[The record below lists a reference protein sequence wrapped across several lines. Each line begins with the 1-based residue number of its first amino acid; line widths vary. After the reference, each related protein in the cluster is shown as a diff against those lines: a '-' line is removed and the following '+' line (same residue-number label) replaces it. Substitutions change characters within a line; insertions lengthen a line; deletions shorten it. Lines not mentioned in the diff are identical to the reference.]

1 MSDKEQNILTLVAGQ
16 AAILGKCKSA
26 FCHAVKEKFNCTV
39 ILHNVEEAG
48 SFGRNTSGDL
58 SAEMR
63 YSTKLSSRVEVS
75 VWKDDLTRHKVDA
88 VVNAANEKLNHGGG
102 LAQAL
107 SECGGPMIQKW
118 SDDIIQQYGRV
129 KTGEAVLTSA
139 GKLPCKHIIHAV
151 GPKVPQNPSQKE
163 VDRATPLLSNTVI
176 SILQIVVSQ
185 NITSVAIPALSSGLF
200 NFPRDCCANI
210 IVNTIKNF
218 YENGGFRGENVEIH
232 LVNNDEPTVQE
243 MERATRMILYPTS
256 TSASYSGAV
265 KGQNQTM
272 TSSSCSSLRFENIT
286 LHLKK
291 GSIEEERVDV
301 IVNTIAPN
309 CDLSQGLISRAIL
322 MKAGNKIQDEINKKK
337 HTTPSLARV
346 NLYATNGYN
355 LKCSAVFHTVCTHR
369 SESKA
374 EQILYKVIWDS
385 LKKAASDYKSI
396 SFPAIGT
403 GNLGFKKGEVAK
415 IMIDAVE
422 EFAKRNTKKKLDVNL
437 VVFPE
442 DNGMMEAFGNE
453 MKKRKGEAMSP
464 EVRNYMTSFG
474 SAAKE
479 TTADE
484 KPTVELIPRDSTE
497 ALREAKSWTF
507 NMLVPSNNM
516 IIKNNHVI
524 YLDQRDHK
532 NLLSLQTKFHVHIKE
547 FFRNGNGGI
556 IITGNPSD
564 VSCAAIEV
572 ESMLCKAQEDF
583 TQAEERDILYSVVRW
598 SCKDVPW
605 IQTPEISAVLEKAYL
620 AGHENHVVNNHK
632 VNLMSKSLVDVYGKS
647 RNVERTCLLA
657 PFKSFNDSFYKRV
670 PVTSNDIEKEARNAT
685 DAFGLT
691 IVKMEKLENIVLKQL
706 FEMNR
711 QRVTD
716 KPKRLYQRVS
726 AQFCDLI
733 CRVGF
738 QKEFAPPAEQKY
750 GSGIYFSSTVDG
762 ALKLWNEQEHEQ
774 YIYIIQAQVLTG
786 RNTIGSPQLIL
797 PPPLRADPLDR
808 YDSLSDMGQTH
819 IIFSG
824 QQALPEYLIIYARY
838 AM

>member
-1 MSDKEQNILTLVAGQ
+1 MSDIEQNVMPLVAGH

-26 FCHAVKEKFNCTV
+26 FCHAVKEKFNCTA

-48 SFGRNTSGDL
+48 SFGRHTSGDW

-63 YSTKLSSRVEVS
+63 YSAKLSNRVEVS

-118 SDDIIQQYGRV
+118 SDDIIQKCGKV
-129 KTGEAVLTSA
+129 KTGEAVLTRA
-139 GKLPCKHIIHAV
+139 GKLPCSYIIHAV
-151 GPKVPQNPSQKE
+151 GPKVSQNPSKKD
-163 VDRATPLLSNTVI
+163 VNRAAPLLSNTVI
-176 SILQIVVSQ
+176 SILQTVVSQ

-200 NFPRDCCANI
+200 NFPRDCCADI
-210 IVNTIKNF
+210 IVDTIKQF
-218 YENGGFRGENVEIH
+218 YENGRFRDKNVEIH

-243 MERATRMILYPTS
+243 MERATRAVLYPTS

-272 TSSSCSSLRFENIT
+272 TSSSCNSLRFENIT

-291 GSIEEERVDV
+291 GSIEEEKVDV

-322 MKAGNKIQDEINKKK
+322 TKAGNKIQDEIYKNKN
-337 HTTPSLARV
+337 TTQNWTRV
-346 NLYATNGYN
+346 NLYATEGYN
-355 LKCSAVFHTVCTHR
+355 LNCLAVFHTVCTPR
-369 SESKA
+369 SEPKA
-374 EQILYKVIWDS
+374 AQILYSVVWDS
-385 LKKAASDYKSI
+385 LKKTASNYKSI

-403 GNLGFKKGEVAK
+403 GNLGFKKLEVAK
-415 IMIDAVE
+415 IMTDAVK
-422 EFAKRNTKKKLDVNL
+422 EFAKQNTKKKLDVNL
-437 VVFPE
+437 VVFPK
-442 DNGMMEAFGNE
+442 DNEMMEAFENE
-453 MKKRKGEAMSP
+453 MKKMKGEAMSP
-464 EVRNYMTSFG
+464 EVCNDMTSFG
-474 SAAKE
+474 SAAREIMANK
-479 TTADE
+479 T
-484 KPTVELIPRDSTE
+484 PTVEFISRDSR
-497 ALREAKSWTF
+497 AQREATSWTF
-507 NMLVPSNNM
+507 NMLSPSDNM

-524 YLDQRDHK
+524 YLDQGDHK
-532 NLLSLQTKFHVHIKE
+532 NLLSLQTKFNVHIKE

-556 IITGNPSD
+556 TITGNPSD

-583 TQAEERDILYSVVRW
+583 AQAEECGILFSVVRW

-605 IQTPEISAVLEKAYL
+605 IQTPEISAVLEKAYME
-620 AGHENHVVNNHK
+620 GQENHMVKKHK
-632 VNLMSKSLVDVYGKS
+632 VNFMSWSLVDDYGKS
-647 RNVERTCLLA
+647 SNVERTCLLF
-657 PFKSFNDSFYKRV
+657 PFKTFNNSFYTRV
-670 PVTSNDIEKEARNAT
+670 PMIRNDFEKEARNTFSACE
-685 DAFGLT
+685 LS
-691 IVKMEKLENIVLKQL
+691 IEKVEKLENIMLQQL
-706 FEMNR
+706 FKMNR
-711 QRVTD
+711 QRVKD

-762 ALKLWNEQEHEQ
+762 ALKLWKEQKHEQ

-786 RNTIGSPQLIL
+786 TYTIGSPQMIL
-797 PPPLRADPLDR
+797 PPSLNADPLDR
-808 YDSLSDMGQTH
+808 FDSLSDMGQTH

-824 QQALPEYLIIYARY
+824 QQALPEYLIICSRSTHV
-838 AM
+838 